1 MKIKSIIEVLKKLA
15 SWFLWKIN
23 NRVFFDQWQLLFSF
37 ENNLNFKDF
46 VKIIPP
52 KDRFWADPFVVE
64 CENKYYVFYEE
75 LIYTENKGHIACLE
89 IDSLGNVSNFQT
101 VLKKKYHLSYP
112 FIIEQEKSFFMIP
125 ETGENNT
132 IEIYESVSFPNDW
145 KLKKILIPN
154 IVAYDTTILQHNS
167 KYWLF
172 ANVKNPENNS
182 TWDTLHLFY
191 SDSLLHDEWKPHP
204 LNPIV
209 SNISCARPAGNI
221 YKKNNKIYRPAQNC
235 SLHYGYAIEI
245 MEITILDEYN
255 YAEEKSNAILPA
267 WDKKVSSIHT
277 INSLDGI
284 TIVDAKIS
292 RNRYFNG

>member
-1 MKIKSIIEVLKKLA
+1 M
-15 SWFLWKIN
+15 
-23 NRVFFDQWQLLFSF
+23 
-37 ENNLNFKDF
+37 
-46 VKIIPP
+46 
-52 KDRFWADPFVVE
+52 
-64 CENKYYVFYEE
+64 
-75 LIYTENKGHIACLE
+75 
-89 IDSLGNVSNFQT
+89 
-101 VLKKKYHLSYP
+101 
-112 FIIEQEKSFFMIP
+112 
-125 ETGENNT
+125 
-132 IEIYESVSFPNDW
+132 
-145 KLKKILIPN
+145 
-154 IVAYDTTILQHNS
+154 
-167 KYWLF
+167 
-172 ANVKNPENNS
+172 KNPENNS

>member
-1 MKIKSIIEVLKKLA
+1 MNSIIKVCKKLA
-15 SWFLWKIN
+15 SWILWKFK
-23 NRVFFDQWQLLFSF
+23 NRLFFDQWQLLFSF

-52 KDRFWADPFVVE
+52 KDRFWADPFLVE
-64 CENKYYVFYEE
+64 YENKYYVFYEE
-75 LIYTENKGHIACLE
+75 LIYIENKGHISCLE
-89 IDSLGNVSNFQT
+89 IDFSGNVSNFQT

-112 FIIEQEKSFFMIP
+112 FIIQHKKSFYMIP

-132 IEIYESVSFPNDW
+132 IEIYESVSFPGEW
-145 KLKKILIPN
+145 KLKKVLIPN
-154 IVAYDTTILQHNS
+154 IEAYDTTILKHNA

-172 ANVKNPENNS
+172 TNIKNPNNNS
-182 TWDTLHLFY
+182 TWDTLHLYY
-191 SDSLLHDEWKPHP
+191 SDTLLDDKWTPHP

-255 YAEEKSNAILPA
+255 YAERKSNSIFPL
-267 WDKKVSSIHT
+267 WDKKVTSIHT
-277 INSLDGI
+277 INLLDGI
-284 TIVDAKIS
+284 TIVDAKIT
-292 RNRYFNG
+292 RNKYLNG

>member
-1 MKIKSIIEVLKKLA
+1 MKIKSVIKVSKNLV
-15 SWFLWKIN
+15 SWLFWKIN
-23 NRVFFDQWQLLFSF
+23 NRFFFDQWQLLFSF

-46 VKIIPP
+46 IKITPP
-52 KDRFWADPFVVE
+52 KDRFWADPFLVE
-64 CENKYYVFYEE
+64 YENKYYVFYEE
-75 LIYTENKGHIACLE
+75 LIYSENIGHIACLE
-89 IDSLGNVSNFQT
+89 IDSFGNVSNFQT
-101 VLKKKYHLSYP
+101 VLKRKYHLSYP
-112 FIIEQEKSFFMIP
+112 FIIEHKKSFYMIP

-132 IEIYESVSFPNDW
+132 IEIYESASFPNDW

-172 ANVKNPENNS
+172 ANVRNPENNS

-191 SDSLLHDEWKPHP
+191 SESLFEDVWKPHT

-277 INSLDGI
+277 INSLEGI

>member
-1 MKIKSIIEVLKKLA
+1 MKIKSIIKVFKKLA

-23 NRVFFDQWQLLFSF
+23 NRVFFDQWQLLYSF

-64 CENKYYVFYEE
+64 YENKYYVFYEE

-89 IDSLGNVSNFQT
+89 IDSFGNVSNFQT

-112 FIIEQEKSFFMIP
+112 FLIEHKKSFYMIP

-132 IEIYESVSFPNDW
+132 IEIYESASFPNDW

-255 YAEEKSNAILPA
+255 YAEAKSNAILPA

-284 TIVDAKIS
+284 TIVDAKTS